1 MTKRKCVYTG
11 QDSNDKDSVIP
22 RHLIKDEHNW
32 SVYVPTTSDYK
43 QQKINRQPSELEI
56 QAVET
61 FYLLEMAK
69 LKVEFYESQLA
80 KIQDQINK
88 EYEPLPV
95 QKPKNQGKN
104 AEKKK
109 QKQIEIAEKEKN
121 IQHLELNLHEIVNKK
136 ILNLSTSVVESK
148 NEATIA
154 LLENK
159 GIWDE

>member
-88 EYEPLPV
+88 DYRPLPI
-95 QKPKNQGKN
+95 QKPKNEGKN

-109 QKQIEIAEKEKN
+109 QKQIEIAEKEKS
-121 IQHLELNLHEIVNKK
+121 IQDLELNLHEIVNNK
-136 ILNLSTSVVESK
+136 LLSLSASVVES
-148 NEATIA
+148 ESEVSIPSIDD
-154 LLENK
+154 K